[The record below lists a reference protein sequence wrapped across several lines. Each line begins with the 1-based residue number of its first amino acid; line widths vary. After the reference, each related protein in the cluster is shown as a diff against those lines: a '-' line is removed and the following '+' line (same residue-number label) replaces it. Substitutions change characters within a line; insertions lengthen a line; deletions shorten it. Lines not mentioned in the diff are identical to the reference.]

1 MSNRWPPG
9 WRDQDYYAI
18 IGVPSTAS
26 TEQITQAYH
35 QLARTTHPDTDPE
48 HPDADR
54 FRLLADAHAVLADP
68 VSRAAYDHARSAI
81 SPRAATSRSDCW
93 PTRTLGAIAFGS
105 HRPRPAGAT
114 ALPGPVRWTSAP
126 TPARRREQW

>member
-9 WRDQDYYAI
+9 RRDQDYYAI
-18 IGVPSTAS
+18 IGVPATAS

-48 HPDADR
+48 HADAADR

-68 VSRAAYDHARSAI
+68 VSRAAYDHTRSAI
-81 SPRAATSRSDCW
+81 SPGPRLADPTAGRRAR
-93 PTRTLGAIAFGS
+93 
-105 HRPRPAGAT
+105 RPRSPLAVT
-114 ALPGPVRWTSAP
+114 DLDPREP
-126 TPARRREQW
+126 RRYTVQ